1 MATPTILIVD
11 DNTVVRRTIVA
22 LVQEL
27 GFAVTEAASAE
38 RAQEIMETDRFDALL
53 CDDDLGDGLS
63 GSELLTSG
71 LTAMPAI
78 VALMS
83 GQPRS
88 SGLPRH
94 IRYLPKPFTI
104 VQLEDALSGAP

>member
-1 MATPTILIVD
+1 MATHNILVVD
-11 DNTVVRRTIVA
+11 DNLVVRRTIVA

-27 GFAVTEAASAE
+27 GFTVTEATSAE
-38 RAQEIMETDRFDALL
+38 HAQEIMKTDRFDALL
-53 CDDDLGDGLS
+53 CDDDLGPGLS
-63 GSELLTSG
+63 GSDFISSG
-71 LTAMPAI
+71 LAAMPAI

-88 SGLPRH
+88 SGLPPH

-104 VQLEDALSGAP
+104 VQLEAAISHAS